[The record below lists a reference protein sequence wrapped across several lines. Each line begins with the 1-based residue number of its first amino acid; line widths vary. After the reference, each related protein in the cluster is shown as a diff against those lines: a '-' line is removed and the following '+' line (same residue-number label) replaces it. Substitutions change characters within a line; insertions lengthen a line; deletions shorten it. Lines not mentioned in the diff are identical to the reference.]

1 MDEENHEQQD
11 NEQFDLNMDN
21 IQYGP
26 QRIDQSFIP
35 DTWVQSTEK
44 NSRLYYGTPIYID
57 TVSGHTVKRPISKNA
72 YELLKQFPFLKDYKH
87 LMMLVE
93 LNQMIDGDDFEAFL
107 VGQAISAKQIQEQVK
122 DSEKNVC

>member
-1 MDEENHEQQD
+1 MKDNHEQQD

-44 NSRLYYGTPIYID
+44 KSRLYYDTPIYVD
-57 TVSGHTVKRPISKNA
+57 TVTGHTIKRPLSRNA
-72 YELLKQFPFLKDYKH
+72 YELLKTISIPEGLQTF
-87 LMMLVE
+87 
-93 LNQMIDGDDFEAFL
+93 DDACRIE
-107 VGQAISAKQIQEQVK
+107 SN
-122 DSEKNVC
+122 D